1 VVAGNPALWKT
12 GVKKFDGGGFRVF
25 HFLMKKIFSLFF
37 AAAISTVALQ
47 AQDAA
52 TQQQLDKLGGQ
63 IQDAQDAIAQ
73 QGKQLEAME
82 KEISDLR
89 DKLNTPAVNN
99 SASADDLKALAA
111 QVQEIDKKRQDD
123 RDLILKEI
131 EKLGKVGGSPTA
143 RSRET
148 AETSTPSRSDETST
162 TDTGTPQKG
171 YEYTVGAGDTL
182 SAIAK
187 AYREKGVKVTTTQ
200 ILKANPGLDASKL
213 YVGKKILIPDLS
225 GK

>member
-1 VVAGNPALWKT
+1 
-12 GVKKFDGGGFRVF
+12 
-25 HFLMKKIFSLFF
+25 MKKIFSLFF
-37 AAAISTVALQ
+37 AAAISTAALQ

-52 TQQQLDKLGGQ
+52 TQQQLDKLSGQ

-111 QVQEIDKKRQDD
+111 QVQEIDKKRVDD
-123 RDLILKEI
+123 HDLILKEL
-131 EKLGKVGGSPTA
+131 EKLEKAGGSAPM
-143 RSRET
+143 RSRE
-148 AETSTPSRSDETST
+148 AADTSAPSRSDEAAA
-162 TDTGTPQKG
+162 TDTSGPQKG
-171 YEYTVGAGDTL
+171 YEYTVSGGDTL

-187 AYREKGVKVTTTQ
+187 AYREKGVKVSTSQ

-213 YVGKKILIPDLS
+213 YVGKKIFIPDPNA
-225 GK
+225 K

>member
-1 VVAGNPALWKT
+1 M
-12 GVKKFDGGGFRVF
+12 KKFDGGGFQVF
-25 HFLMKKIFSLFF
+25 HFVMKKIFSLFF
-37 AAAISTVALQ
+37 AAALSTAALP
-47 AQDAA
+47 AQDTA
-52 TQQQLDKLGGQ
+52 TQQQLDKLSGQ

-89 DKLNTPAVNN
+89 DKLNAPAVNN

-131 EKLGKVGGSPTA
+131 EKLGKVGGTVPA

-148 AETSTPSRSDETST
+148 ADTSAPSRSD
-162 TDTGTPQKG
+162 DTAAAEPAGPQKG
-171 YEYTVGAGDTL
+171 YEYTVSAGDTL

-187 AYREKGVKVTTTQ
+187 AYREKGVKVTSTQ
-200 ILKANPGLDASKL
+200 IMKANPGLDASKL
-213 YVGKKILIPDLS
+213 YVGKKIFIPDPNA
-225 GK
+225 K